1 MFSPEI
7 QPLIGKSQLPELD
20 ASLADVKGD
29 SAAMERLAEEEY
41 RAGGNK
47 DEALNVATAKEK
59 AALQVQNN
67 AAFEAGRQIT
77 QNEGL
82 KEMQADIDHLEAELA
97 AMKKERANWDWNN
110 IPALVSALGK
120 MAKSDAGLVGEFD
133 DASKA
138 LKLMTDL
145 ERAKRQLEFVRTAQA
160 PSGEVVKH

>member
-7 QPLIGKSQLPELD
+7 QSAIGKSQLPELD
-20 ASLADVKGD
+20 ASLADVKGVP
-29 SAAMERLAEEEY
+29 AARGRNEEREY
-41 RAGGNK
+41 IDGLIAV
-47 DEALNVATAKEK
+47 EAARVAKEEMISQGQGNVE
-59 AALQVQNN
+59 AEAERQV
-67 AAFEAGRQIT
+67 A

-82 KEMQADIDHLEAELA
+82 KEMQADIDHFEAELA

-138 LKLMTDL
+138 LKLMADL
-145 ERAKRQLEFVRTAQA
+145 GRAKKQLEFVESAQA
-160 PSGEVVKH
+160 TSGMETKH